1 MTTPRHHQILAV
13 LNHVAKDITPGG
25 GADYRAGR
33 YSQLDVGPAG
43 AGLVRAPPVL
53 TPFGLYQTPIVEVEE
68 GVEAFVDD
76 KDHTPTTPA
85 VTTIGPASWDKFLAS
100 E

>member
-1 MTTPRHHQILAV
+1 MYHQ
-13 LNHVAKDITPGG
+13 VAKDIAPGG
-25 GADYRAGR
+25 GADHRARR

-53 TPFGLYQTPIVEVEE
+53 TPFGPYQAPIVEVEE
-68 GVEAFVDD
+68 GVEAFIDNE
-76 KDHTPTTPA
+76 DHASTAPA
-85 VTTIGPASWDKFLAS
+85 VTAVRPAPWYEFFAS